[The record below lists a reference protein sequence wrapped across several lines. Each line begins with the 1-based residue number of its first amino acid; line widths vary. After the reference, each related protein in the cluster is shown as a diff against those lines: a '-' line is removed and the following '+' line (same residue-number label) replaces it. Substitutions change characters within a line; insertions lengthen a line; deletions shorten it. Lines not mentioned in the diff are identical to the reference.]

1 MVKPIREFRKFA
13 DQPLT
18 RRGSD
23 CAEAVQEL
31 NKVLFLTSSFVN
43 KVTITVQLRENF
55 DTLPNTPPAMK
66 H

>member
-1 MVKPIREFRKFA
+1 MVKAIREFRKFA

-23 CAEAVQEL
+23 YAEAVQKL
-31 NKVLFLTSSFVN
+31 NKVLFLTRSFVN

-55 DTLPNTPPAMK
+55 DTLPIILPAMK